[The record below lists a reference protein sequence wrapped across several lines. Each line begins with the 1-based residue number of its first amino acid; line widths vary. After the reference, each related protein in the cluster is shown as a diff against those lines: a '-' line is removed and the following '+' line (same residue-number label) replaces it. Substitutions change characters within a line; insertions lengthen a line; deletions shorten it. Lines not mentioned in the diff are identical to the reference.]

1 MLHVSV
7 LWAYFFFSPVLF
19 GKSVM
24 VKYGVKELLLF
35 KHDCYFMFLK
45 FILVNVKKKDLAT
58 ETVEQNR

>member
-1 MLHVSV
+1 MGLLFFLLYCLVKV
-7 LWAYFFFSPVLF
+7 L
-19 GKSVM
+19 M